1 MGQETKVEGAQKK
14 NEGGDKKSDDSIVLK
29 LDLHCE
35 GCAQKVRRFIRHTHG
50 VEKVKSDCET
60 GKLTVKGDVDP
71 SWLRERVE
79 IKTKK
84 KVDLILSPPKKVA
97 GDKKS
102 GGDGAAGDKKSAEKT
117 EKKTED
123 KKADEKKP
131 KEAQVI
137 SVVALKLRVHC
148 DGCAH
153 KIKRVIKKIKG
164 VKEVNIES
172 EKDLATVKGTMDIK
186 KLTPYLIDKLKQNV
200 EVVPSKKDNGG
211 GEKKAKEGDNDK
223 KEKEGG
229 GGKGGD
235 KKEKGDIEKKDG
247 ESKVASSGGGGGEV
261 VNKMEYYGYNANT
274 FYAMPMQHQGYM
286 NGATMYDHGYG
297 HTGYVVEYGHQP
309 QYVPPPPP
317 PTYLNAPQMFSDE
330 NPNGCFIM

>member
-35 GCAQKVRRFIRHTHG
+35 GCAQKVRRFIHHTHG

-60 GKLTVKGDVDP
+60 GKLTIKGNVDP

-84 KVDLILSPPKKVA
+84 KVDLILSPPKKDA

-137 SVVALKLRVHC
+137 SVVALKIRVHC

-164 VKEVNIES
+164 VQEVNIES

-200 EVVPSKKDNGG
+200 EVLPSKKDNGS

-223 KEKEGG
+223 KEKESGG

-247 ESKVASSGGGGGEV
+247 ESKVASGGGEV

-274 FYAMPMQHQGYM
+274 FYAMPMQHHGYM
-286 NGATMYDHGYG
+286 NQHYGATTYDHGYG
-297 HTGYVVEYGHQP
+297 HTGYVV
-309 QYVPPPPP
+309 
-317 PTYLNAPQMFSDE
+317 
-330 NPNGCFIM
+330 

>member
-14 NEGGDKKSDDSIVLK
+14 NEGGDKKSDASIILK

-84 KVDLILSPPKKVA
+84 KVDLISSPPKKDA
-97 GDKKS
+97 EDKKS
-102 GGDGAAGDKKSAEKT
+102 GGDGTDGDKKSGEKA

-148 DGCAH
+148 DGCAN

-164 VKEVNIES
+164 VQEVNIES

-211 GEKKAKEGDNDK
+211 GEKKGKEGDNDK

-229 GGKGGD
+229 GGGGGKGGD
-235 KKEKGDIEKKDG
+235 KKEKGDG
-247 ESKVASSGGGGGEV
+247 ESKVVSSGDGGGEV

-286 NGATMYDHGYG
+286 NQDYGAIMCDHG
-297 HTGYVVEYGHQP
+297 YGHQP

-330 NPNGCFIM
+330 NSNGCFIM